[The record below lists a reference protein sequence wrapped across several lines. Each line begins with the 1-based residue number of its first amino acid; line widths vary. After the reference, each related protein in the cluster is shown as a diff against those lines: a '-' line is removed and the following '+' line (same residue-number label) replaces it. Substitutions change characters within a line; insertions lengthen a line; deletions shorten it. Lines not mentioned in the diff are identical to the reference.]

1 LKKVIAIAVMMR
13 PLNGL
18 IAVLTLMPAVALGS
32 GHLYL
37 PVRIAIAT
45 FFIASYGYII
55 NDLFDFRA
63 DKVNKPNRPFPAR
76 KLSAWDGINV
86 ALLCLVLSAVA
97 LAGSEAVIW
106 LFFGLFAG
114 GLFLY
119 SYRVS
124 ALLVLANLWVATLC
138 SSAFL
143 LGGLITHA
151 SPARQEMLIAAGA
164 LTFLYHSGREIIKDI
179 EDMAGDRFAG
189 RRTIPIVWGAGVA
202 RCCAAAAFG
211 LVVATSYFSYFA
223 CGLST
228 TYLVLISLAVNLP
241 IVLIFAGLVFRERE
255 GSIKRAS
262 IGLKLVMIPALAALT
277 IAGVG

>member
-1 LKKVIAIAVMMR
+1 MMR

-18 IAVLTLMPAVALGS
+18 IAALTLLPAVALGS

-37 PVRIAIAT
+37 PVRIAMAA

-63 DKVNKPNRPFPAR
+63 DKVNKPTRPFPSR
-76 KLSAWDGINV
+76 KLSAWEGINA
-86 ALLCLVLSAVA
+86 ALLCLVVSAVA
-97 LAGSEAVIW
+97 LAGSRIAIW
-106 LFFGLFAG
+106 LFFAVFAA

-119 SYRVS
+119 SYRFS

-143 LGGLITHA
+143 LGGLITLA
-151 SPARQEMLIAAGA
+151 SPARQGMLIAACA
-164 LTFLYHSGREIIKDI
+164 LTFLYHLGREIIKDI
-179 EDMAGDRFAG
+179 EDIAGDRVAG

-202 RCCAAAAFG
+202 RGCAAAAFV
-211 LVVATSYFSYFA
+211 LVVVTSYISYFA
-223 CGLST
+223 CDLST

-255 GSIKRAS
+255 GNIKRAS
-262 IGLKLVMIPALAALT
+262 IGLKLVMIPALIVLT